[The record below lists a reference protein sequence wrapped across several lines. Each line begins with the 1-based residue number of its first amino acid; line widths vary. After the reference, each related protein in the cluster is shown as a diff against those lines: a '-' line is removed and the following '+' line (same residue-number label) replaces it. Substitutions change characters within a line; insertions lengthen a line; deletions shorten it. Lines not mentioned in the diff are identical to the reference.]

1 MSKSSKKNLKEIDSE
16 KEFTE
21 ENNDKIDDN
30 ENYYSN
36 SDNESEMTD
45 FSCDYEEI
53 VEGDE
58 NERVEIFE
66 LDDNYDNENIRRGD
80 DRISLNRMSRYEMV
94 RIIGERLK
102 QLTLGAKCF
111 IKNKEDFDY
120 ETLAKEEL
128 RVKLIPFKI
137 IRYLPN
143 NIKEEWSIDELEIDH
158 LFS

>member
-21 ENNDKIDDN
+21 ENTDKIDDN

-36 SDNESEMTD
+36 SDNESEKTD

-111 IKNKEDFDY
+111 IKNKDDFDY
-120 ETLAKEEL
+120 ETLAREEL
-128 RVKLIPFKI
+128 KVKLIPFKI

-143 NIKEEWSIDELEIDH
+143 NVKEEWSINELEIEH
-158 LFS
+158 LFN

>member
-111 IKNKEDFDY
+111 IKNKDDFDY
-120 ETLAKEEL
+120 ETLAREEL

>member
-21 ENNDKIDDN
+21 ENTDKIDDN

-111 IKNKEDFDY
+111 IKNKDDFDY
-120 ETLAKEEL
+120 ETLAREEL

-143 NIKEEWSIDELEIDH
+143 NVKEEWSIDELEIEH

>member
-21 ENNDKIDDN
+21 ENTDKIDDN

-111 IKNKEDFDY
+111 IKNKDDFDY
-120 ETLAKEEL
+120 ETLAREEL

-143 NIKEEWSIDELEIDH
+143 NVKEEWSIDELEIEH
-158 LFS
+158 LFN